1 MTRLIVVQARM
12 NSTRL
17 PGKVLLPL
25 AGRPLLQR
33 QLERVLA
40 ARADFELCVATTTEV
55 ADEPIVQLCKKLGF
69 RCFRGHPTD
78 LLDRHVKAGREA
90 SAEVVVKIPSD
101 CPLIDPGVIERVL
114 DAQYAAPEA
123 HLVTNLFPP
132 SWPDGNDVEAVSMDA
147 LEAAYAEA
155 TDADEREHTTPF
167 IWRRP
172 SRFEIHNVRWETG
185 LDLSRTLRLTID
197 YPDDYDFIATIYSE
211 LMQHARVFSLRD
223 ILALLDQKP
232 ELRALNQ
239 DHLGETWQTRR
250 TASALAAHVAEAPLS
265 DLAS

>member
-25 AGRPLLQR
+25 AGKPLLQR

-55 ADEPIVQLCKKLGF
+55 ADEPIVRLCANIGV

-78 LLDRHVKAGREA
+78 LLDRHVMAGREA
-90 SAEVVVKIPSD
+90 HAEVVVKIPSD

-114 DAQYAAPEA
+114 DAQCAAPEA

-132 SWPDGNDVEAVSMDA
+132 SWPDGNDVEAICMDA
-147 LEAAYAEA
+147 LEAAHTEA

-172 SRFEIHNVRWETG
+172 RRFEIHNVRWETG
-185 LDLSRTLRLTID
+185 IDLSSALRLTID
-197 YPDDYDFIATIYSE
+197 YLDDYEFVSAIYSE
-211 LMQHARVFSLRD
+211 LMHDTRVFSLRD
-223 ILALLDQKP
+223 ILDLLDQRP
-232 ELRALNQ
+232 ELCSMNQ
-239 DHLGETWQTRR
+239 RHLGETWQTRGPQR
-250 TASALAAHVAEAPLS
+250 AVPAHVTESPLP